1 MREIVDYVT
10 AVGSLI
16 QGVDVRVKELI
27 VEGYQPFGDPYVL
40 EADGN
45 VCQAMVKYEAESD
58 SASG

>member
-27 VEGYQPFGDPYVL
+27 D
-40 EADGN
+40 EATSPS
-45 VCQAMVKYEAESD
+45 ETPT
-58 SASG
+58 